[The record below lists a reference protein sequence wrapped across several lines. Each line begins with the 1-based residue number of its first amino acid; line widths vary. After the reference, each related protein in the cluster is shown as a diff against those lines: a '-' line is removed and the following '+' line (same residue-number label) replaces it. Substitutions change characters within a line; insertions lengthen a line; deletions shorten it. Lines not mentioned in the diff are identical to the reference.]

1 MYKKQM
7 RFQKVACLLVL
18 AACVIVFLYSLGIMT
33 DLYDALYTTIGA
45 PDKPDN
51 TRRNPVAGAFIY
63 YDMQGFNKNFLHLG
77 IVMILVSLLLY
88 LTNTHVRRKYYAG
101 NVFAILANL
110 ATSLGVAF
118 WAHVQ
123 IAAFKTQFLQIDFEA
138 LKAFSEK
145 RNTLYTESTFWFD
158 IHYFIFAFVILA
170 NLLLVANMI
179 WKFRLMKEEKQ
190 LIEAGKEATA

>member
-7 RFQKVACLLVL
+7 KLQKAVCLFAL
-18 AACVIVFLYSLGIMT
+18 AACVLVFLYSLGIMT

-63 YDMQGFNKNFLHLG
+63 YDMQGFNKTFLHIG
-77 IVMILVSLLLY
+77 IGLILISLLLF
-88 LTNTHVRRKYYAG
+88 LTNTHVRRRYYIG
-101 NVFAILANL
+101 NVVAVAANAIAGIG
-110 ATSLGVAF
+110 AAV
-118 WAHVQ
+118 WAHGR
-123 IAAFKTQFLQIDFEA
+123 IAAYRAQFLEIDFEA
-138 LKAFSEK
+138 LKEFSEK

-158 IHYFIFAFVILA
+158 IHYAVFAV
-170 NLLLVANMI
+170 LLLAVLLLIANMV

-190 LIEAGKEATA
+190 LIEAGKGAQA

>member
-7 RFQKVACLLVL
+7 RFQKVVCLLVL
-18 AACVIVFLYSLGIMT
+18 AASVVVFLYSLGIMT

-63 YDMQGFNKNFLHLG
+63 YDMQGFNKTFLHLG
-77 IVMILVSLLLY
+77 IALILVSLLLF
-88 LTNTHVRRKYYAG
+88 LTNTHVRRRYYVG
-101 NVFAILANL
+101 NVFAVLANL
-110 ATSLGVAF
+110 AAGLGVAF
-118 WAHVQ
+118 WSHVQ
-123 IAAFKTQFLQIDFEA
+123 IAAFKAQFLQIDFEA

-158 IHYFIFAFVILA
+158 IHYFVFGLVILA
-170 NLLLVANMI
+170 DILLIVNII
-179 WKFRLMKEEKQ
+179 WKFRMMKEEKE
-190 LIEAGKEATA
+190 LIGAGKEAAA